1 MAAGMIVLARKAKRA
16 YKKRQPKTVVK
27 VTQTQPKSTASLK
40 KTIRSVINKQAENK
54 QAYTTQSTAP
64 ALLKFN
70 SGIDSTADLIQI
82 LPNISKGDDE
92 NQRNG
97 NQIRAKSFNIK
108 GFLKLDVN
116 EIADSTKLPNVVARL
131 MVVSMKVAP
140 SYQDA
145 ITLGSKIGT
154 LLKKGG
160 TTSAFTGLL
169 QDLYAPINT
178 DVFTVHYDKKFYLK
192 QDYIN
197 TVGSSAPS
205 TTIAQDV
212 SKTVKFFNINIKCK
226 NKLLRYDEDVGSD
239 VLPGNFGPFL
249 LLGYSYL
256 DGSSPDLVSTPL
268 GLCFDSVLNYTDV

>member
-27 VTQTQPKSTASLK
+27 VTQTTKPSMTLK

-70 SGIDSTADLIQI
+70 SGIDSVGDLIQI

-97 NQIRAKSFNIK
+97 NQIRAKSLNIK

-116 EIADSTKLPNVVARL
+116 DVPDSTKLPSVVARL

-140 SYQDA
+140 SFQDA
-145 ITLGSKIGT
+145 QSLSTKIGT

-160 TTSAFTGLL
+160 TTSTFAGNL

-192 QDYIN
+192 QDYVN
-197 TVGSSAPS
+197 VAGASAPS
-205 TTIAQDV
+205 TTIAQDI
-212 SKTVKFFNINIKCK
+212 SKTVKFFNINVKCK

-239 VLPGNFGPFL
+239 VLPGNFGPFM

-256 DGSSPDLVSTPL
+256 DGSAPDVLDTKL

>member
-1 MAAGMIVLARKAKRA
+1 MAAGMIVLARKAKRT

-27 VTQTQPKSTASLK
+27 VTQPPPKPSMALK

-70 SGIDSTADLIQI
+70 SGIDSVGDLIQI

-116 EIADSTKLPNVVARL
+116 DVADSTKLPNVVARL

-140 SYQDA
+140 SFQDA
-145 ITLGSKIGT
+145 QSLSTKIGT

-160 TTSAFTGLL
+160 TTSTFAGNL

-192 QDYIN
+192 QDYVN
-197 TVGSSAPS
+197 VAGSSAPS
-205 TTIAQDV
+205 TTIAQDI

-256 DGSSPDLVSTPL
+256 DGSAPDVVDTKL
-268 GLCFDSVLNYTDV
+268 GLCFDSVLNYTDI

>member
-16 YKKRQPKTVVK
+16 YKKRQPKTIVK
-27 VTQTQPKSTASLK
+27 VTQTQSKPSTTLK
-40 KTIRSVINKQAENK
+40 KTIKSVINKQAENK

-64 ALLKFN
+64 SLLKFN
-70 SGIDSTADLIQI
+70 SGIDSVGDLIQI

-97 NQIRAKSFNIK
+97 NQIRAKSFNVK
-108 GFLKLDVN
+108 GFIKLDVN
-116 EIADSTKLPNVVARL
+116 DVADSTKLPNVVARL

-140 SYQDA
+140 SFQDA
-145 ITLGSKIGT
+145 QTLASKVST

-192 QDYIN
+192 QDYVN
-197 TVGSSAPS
+197 VAGASAPS
-205 TTIAQDV
+205 TTIAQDI

-256 DGSSPDLVSTPL
+256 DGSAPDVLDTKL
-268 GLCFDSVLNYTDV
+268 GLCFDSTLNYTDV

>member
-54 QAYTTQSTAP
+54 QAFTSTGNT
-64 ALLKFN
+64 LLKFN
-70 SGIDSTADLIQI
+70 SGIDSVGDLIQI

-97 NQIRAKSFNIK
+97 NQIRAKSLTIQ
-108 GFLKLDVN
+108 GYLKLDVN
-116 EIADSTKLPNVVARL
+116 DVADSTKLPNIVARL
-131 MVVSMKVAP
+131 MIVSMKVAP
-140 SYQDA
+140 SFQDA
-145 ITLGSKIGT
+145 QSLSTKIGT

-160 TTSAFTGLL
+160 TTSTFAGNI

-178 DVFTVHYDKKFYLK
+178 DVFTVHADKKFYLK
-192 QDYIN
+192 QDFIN
-197 TVGSSAPS
+197 TVGASPPS
-205 TTIAQDV
+205 TTISQDI
-212 SKTVKFFNINIKCK
+212 SKTVKFFKLNVKCK

-239 VLPGNFGPFL
+239 VLPGNFGPFM

-256 DGSSPDLVSTPL
+256 DGSAPDVLDTKL
-268 GLCFDSVLNYTDV
+268 GLCFDSTLNYTDI

>member
-1 MAAGMIVLARKAKRA
+1 MAAGMIVLARKAKRT

-27 VTQTQPKSTASLK
+27 VTQTQPKSTATLK

-70 SGIDSTADLIQI
+70 SGIDSTADIIQI

-116 EIADSTKLPNVVARL
+116 DVPDSTKLPNVVARL

-140 SYQDA
+140 SFQDA
-145 ITLGSKIGT
+145 VTLGSKIGT

-160 TTSAFTGLL
+160 TTSAFTGAL

-192 QDYIN
+192 QDYVN
-197 TVGSSAPS
+197 VAGSSAPS
-205 TTIAQDV
+205 TTIAQDI

-226 NKLLRYDEDVGSD
+226 NKLLRYDEH
-239 VLPGNFGPFL
+239 
-249 LLGYSYL
+249 
-256 DGSSPDLVSTPL
+256 VS
-268 GLCFDSVLNYTDV
+268 